1 MRLTRRTLLG
11 ATAGLIAAT
20 RPGQAQIA
28 KARMGRAELS
38 ILTDGSIT
46 LPGSLLARDAPRDE
60 VMSLLTAAGLPTDE
74 VTNGLNVPVVA
85 YGEDLVMFDSGA
97 GRNFLPTTGRL
108 PDSMESAGIDPAKVK
123 HVLFTH
129 AHPDHLWG
137 ALDDFDTPACPNAV
151 YHLAQAEWDFWFD
164 PGVFSRLPED
174 RHAFAAGAQRV
185 LKALEPQLKRFRPG
199 DEPVQGIAAID
210 TAGHTP
216 GHVSFEVRVG
226 GEPFVV
232 VGDALTHPV
241 LSFARPDWTA
251 GFDQDGPTA
260 AASRRRLLGKLVS
273 DKLPLAAY
281 HLPRGGLGR
290 VEQSGAAYRFIPA
303 A

>member
-1 MRLTRRTLLG
+1 MQITRRTLIGTTAALLAAGPAHAQVATARLG
-11 ATAGLIAAT
+11 A
-20 RPGQAQIA
+20 
-28 KARMGRAELS
+28 AELAV
-38 ILTDGSIT
+38 LTDGSIT
-46 LPGSLLARDAPRDE
+46 LPGSMLARDAPRDE
-60 VMSLLTAAGLPTDE
+60 VQALLTAAGLPTDE
-74 VTNGLNVPVVA
+74 VTNALNVPVLKN
-85 YGEDLVMFDSGA
+85 GDDLVMFDCGA
-97 GRNFLPTTGRL
+97 GRNFLPSTGRL
-108 PDSMESAGIDPAKVK
+108 PDSMEKAGLDPAKVK

-137 ALDDFDTPACPNAV
+137 ALDEFDTPACPNAT

-164 PGVFSRLPED
+164 PGVYGRLPED
-174 RHAFAAGAQRV
+174 RHAFAAGAQRI

-199 DEPVQGIAAID
+199 AEVVPGIAAID

-216 GHVSFEVRVG
+216 GHVSFEVRLG
-226 GEPFVV
+226 GDPFVI
-232 VGDALTHPV
+232 VGDAFTHPV

-260 AASRRRLLGKLVS
+260 AASRRRLLGKLAAE
-273 DKLPLAAY
+273 KLAFSAY

-290 VEQSGAAYRFIPA
+290 AEASGTSFRFVPA